1 MSKLHDLIHERFMFI
16 SVIIF
21 ILSSSVAFALNLDSK
36 LAIDVGIDIFGIL
49 IGITSIILVLNA
61 IKSFKGYLRK
71 SFYYITYGIAF
82 QILALI
88 EHVLKDLGYQ
98 LSIDIHH
105 ILMIIGIIFFTMAV
119 FKLRNMLAEL
129 K

>member
-1 MSKLHDLIHERFMFI
+1 MSKIHDLIHERFMFI
-16 SVIIF
+16 SVVLL
-21 ILSSSVAFALNLDSK
+21 ILSSSVAFALNLDRK
-36 LAIDVGIDIFGIL
+36 LVIDVGIDIFGVL
-49 IGITSIILVLNA
+49 IGIIPIILVLNS
-61 IKSFKGYLRK
+61 IKSFKGYLKK

-88 EHVLKDLGYQ
+88 EHVLKDLGYS

-119 FKLRNMLAEL
+119 FKLRNMLTEL